1 MARERCKVCGN
12 ARVACICK
20 WTSPVFNKTP
30 ILILQHPDEVKK
42 PLGTAK
48 IVSLCLQNVV
58 IKVGIDF
65 SRDEDLTRLLADNN
79 DNLALLYPSKSSTL
93 LGDWYNDCD
102 EHSREE
108 PNCDEFHCGEAAEG
122 TNSKKTLIVLDGTWR
137 NTRQIMSVNKPLHDI
152 PFVCLD
158 PAEKSNYRIRKAPF
172 SDSLSTVEAVSQA
185 LQTVEPLTNVDV
197 MLKCFTNMV
206 DYQIS
211 RMGEALY
218 RKNYTQGDCE

>member
-20 WTSPVFNKTP
+20 WIAPVFNKTS

-48 IVSLCLQNVV
+48 IVSLCLQNVA
-58 IKVGIDF
+58 IKVGVDF
-65 SRDEDLTRLLADNN
+65 SCDEELSRLLYSGSG
-79 DNLALLYPSKSSTL
+79 NLALLYPSKSSTR
-93 LGDWYNDCD
+93 LGDWYNNL
-102 EHSREE
+102 EE
-108 PNCDEFHCGEAAEG
+108 LNAAGPLRGETAEG
-122 TNSKKTLIVLDGTWR
+122 INSKKTLIVLDGTWR
-137 NTRQIMSVNKPLHDI
+137 NTREIMSVNKLLHDI

-172 SDSLSTVEAVSQA
+172 SDYLSTVEAVSQA

-197 MLKCFTNMV
+197 MLECFTNMI

-211 RMGEALY
+211 RMGEELY